1 MQKQIEKLIKKSHD
15 KIIRMKGKEYSPT
28 ALEIQNEI
36 NKSLTAVEW
45 LVKEVNSDCLN
56 SSFIRPEL
64 IKKAKAMEK
73 EQIINADLNAT
84 IRTAKGVNADVSVTR
99 VMELAEQYYTK
110 TYNK

>member
-1 MQKQIEKLIKKSHD
+1 MARKQVEKLIKKAHD
-15 KIIRMKGKEYSPT
+15 NITRIKGREYSPI
-28 ALEIQNEI
+28 AVEIENEI

-73 EQIINADLNAT
+73 MQKIQFANRYRSL
-84 IRTAKGVNADVSVTR
+84 
-99 VMELAEQYYTK
+99 
-110 TYNK
+110 